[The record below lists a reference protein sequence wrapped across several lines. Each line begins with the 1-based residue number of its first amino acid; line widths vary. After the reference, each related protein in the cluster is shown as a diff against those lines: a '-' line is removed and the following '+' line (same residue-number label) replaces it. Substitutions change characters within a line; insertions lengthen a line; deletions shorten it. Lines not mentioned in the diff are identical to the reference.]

1 MTFRKRMLV
10 LSIIDSLLLLGS
22 WMFALYLIYGELLP
36 QSLSV
41 TDVAVAG
48 LFIITSY
55 FFLVI
60 SKSYKTLWKYAGV
73 HELIRVFKAVAAAV
87 ILYAAELLLFMREI
101 DDCVKKAHE
110 SNRLRLPSS
119 DQPRGITTRRL
130 SLDLPE
136 NRRLL

>member
-22 WMFALYLIYGELLP
+22 WMFAFYLIYGELLP

-73 HELIRVFKAVAAAV
+73 HELIRVFKSVAAAV
-87 ILYAAELLLFMREI
+87 ILYAAELLLFTDEQFPFLML
-101 DDCVKKAHE
+101 VVLGLTSAA
-110 SNRLRLPSS
+110 LPSE
-119 DQPRGITTRRL
+119 ITYLAR
-130 SLDLPE
+130 
-136 NRRLL
+136 

>member
-22 WMFALYLIYGELLP
+22 WMFAFYLIYGELLP

-73 HELIRVFKAVAAAV
+73 HELIRVFKSVAAAV
-87 ILYAAELLLFMREI
+87 ILYAAELLLFTDEQFPFLML
-101 DDCVKKAHE
+101 VVLGLTSAA
-110 SNRLRLPSS
+110 LPS
-119 DQPRGITTRRL
+119 GITYLAR
-130 SLDLPE
+130 
-136 NRRLL
+136 